1 MFERLELLIGK
12 GGLSKLRNSSVLVI
26 GVGGVGGYVVE
37 SLVRS
42 GISNII
48 IADYDVIDES
58 NINRQIIALRSN
70 IGRLKVDEFEKRIHM
85 INDEVNV
92 IKVDWFIDDSNIDS
106 LFEHK
111 IDYVIDACD
120 TISTKKL
127 IIDRCIS
134 DNVKFITCMG
144 TGKRVNPSL
153 LTIGDLMD
161 TSYDPIARILR
172 KYVKDKGIKNKV
184 ICCYSKEKPFKYESK
199 TIASNS
205 FVPPSAGLLIA
216 SYVVRDICNI
226 KEASY

>member
-92 IKVDWFIDDSNIDS
+92 IKIDWFIDESNIDS

-120 TISTKKL
+120 TIKTKEL
-127 IIDRCIS
+127 IIDRCIKN
-134 DNVKFITCMG
+134 NVKFITCLG
-144 TGKRVNPSL
+144 TGKRMNPSML
-153 LTIGDLMD
+153 RIGNLMD

-172 KYVKDKGIKNKV
+172 KYVRNMNIDKNV
-184 ICCYSKEKPFKYESK
+184 ICCYSVEEPIKHDGNVVG
-199 TIASNS
+199 SNS
-205 FVPPSAGLLIA
+205 FVPSSAGLLIT
-216 SYVVRDICNI
+216 SYVVRDICDN
-226 KEASY
+226 KRD